1 MARGMK
7 LTYRLFAYVVRERK
21 VMLSYIRI
29 EYDSWI
35 RLLTGEK
42 SAIKDTIRIIGKFL
56 NIDCTLHSCVYQH

>member
-42 SAIKDTIRIIGKFL
+42 TCYKG
-56 NIDCTLHSCVYQH
+56 HY

>member
-1 MARGMK
+1 MLNYWVMARGMI

-42 SAIKDTIRIIGKFL
+42 KCYKGHYYITGLSDKTEI
-56 NIDCTLHSCVYQH
+56 